1 MKVLGKLFLSLVTL
15 CVAAS
20 CMVSYK
26 LNGASIDYNTVRTI
40 TIESFANRAP
50 YQWAP
55 MTAMF
60 NESLSEIYVR
70 QTKLKQVKSNGDLV
84 LSGEIT
90 GYDQLNKSISADGF
104 SSMVELKMTVKVK
117 FVNNTNHKDDFERQF
132 SASREYDSKQQLS
145 AVQEDLVQQMI
156 DEIDD
161 QIFNATVANW

>member
-1 MKVLGKLFLSLVTL
+1 MCSFRKFLLPLVTVCL
-15 CVAAS
+15 MSS

-26 LNGASIDYNTVRTI
+26 LNGASIDYNTVKTI
-40 TIESFANRAP
+40 TIDPFANRAA

-60 NESLSEIYVR
+60 NESISDLYVR

-84 LSGEIT
+84 ISGEIT
-90 GYDQLNKSISADGF
+90 GYDQVNKSISADGF

-117 FVNNTNHKDDFERQF
+117 FVNNTNHKDDFERNF
-132 SASREYDSKQQLS
+132 SAAREYDSKQQLS
-145 AVQEDLVQQMI
+145 SVQEELVQQMI
-156 DEIDD
+156 DEINE